1 MECTCTCSLK
11 NTLTNGCIIP
21 SIEIDQLRRKVSEF
35 VFVLFSYV
43 LGLKYRKSHIK
54 INSLVG

>member
-1 MECTCTCSLK
+1 MLFSPK
-11 NTLTNGCIIP
+11 NALTNGCIIP

-43 LGLKYRKSHIK
+43 LGLKYRKSYIK
-54 INSLVG
+54 INSSVG